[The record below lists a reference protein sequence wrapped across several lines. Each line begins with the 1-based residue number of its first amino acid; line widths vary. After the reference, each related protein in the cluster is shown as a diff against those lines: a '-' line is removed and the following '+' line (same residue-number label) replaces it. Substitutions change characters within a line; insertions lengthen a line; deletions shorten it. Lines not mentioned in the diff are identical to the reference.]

1 MRVIKKRRKKASV
14 IAKIAVL
21 GLSIYVFFTF
31 INQQIQINKKKAEYD
46 QINKEIVVQEI
57 KNEEL
62 SKVLNSDAK
71 ESQEYIERIAR
82 KNLDFAKEGE
92 RVFVNISGN

>member
-31 INQQIQINKKKAEYD
+31 MNQQMQINKKKAEYD
-46 QINKEIVVQEI
+46 QINKEITVQKI

>member
-82 KNLDFAKEGE
+82 KNLDFAKDGE

>member
-21 GLSIYVFFTF
+21 GLSVYVFFTF

>member
-21 GLSIYVFFTF
+21 GLSVYVFFTF

-71 ESQEYIERIAR
+71 ESQEYIERMAR

>member
-1 MRVIKKRRKKASV
+1 MRVIKKRRKKARV

-21 GLSIYVFFTF
+21 GLSVYVFFTF
-31 INQQIQINKKKAEYD
+31 VNQQIQINKKKAEYD